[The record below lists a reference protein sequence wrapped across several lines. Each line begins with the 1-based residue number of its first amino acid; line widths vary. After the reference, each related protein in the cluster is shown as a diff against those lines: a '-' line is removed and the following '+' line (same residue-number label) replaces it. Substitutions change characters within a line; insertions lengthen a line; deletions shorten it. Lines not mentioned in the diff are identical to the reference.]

1 MINMVMARGL
11 VQFSII
17 VIIELWK
24 KDLLLDEYMYFLFAG
39 VLPQQV
45 FNDRQHFRLF
55 VAEILMPSTVQLFIK

>member
-24 KDLLLDEYMYFLFAG
+24 KDPLLDEYMYFFVCWSITPAG
-39 VLPQQV
+39 
-45 FNDRQHFRLF
+45 
-55 VAEILMPSTVQLFIK
+55 I